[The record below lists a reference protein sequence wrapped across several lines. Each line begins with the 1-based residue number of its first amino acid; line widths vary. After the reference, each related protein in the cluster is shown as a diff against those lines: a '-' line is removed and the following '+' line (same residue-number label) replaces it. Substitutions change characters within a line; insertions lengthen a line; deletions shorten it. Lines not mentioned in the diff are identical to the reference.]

1 MIAKTTVGQKRL
13 PVSKKNQTRLNKRNN
28 EEINDNPENL
38 NDNKKKSKEN
48 IINASTDEQ
57 KSKTLDIAENATNG
71 KIDEDSKIE
80 DFNNEN
86 LEKSDS
92 DESSKKGD
100 DDEDNT
106 IISDDDL
113 EERKKTSNKIIPN
126 LQPRKL
132 VDDKMNTYYEPAS
145 IVAEVEQDVNTYC
158 ETVVGFNK
166 AGKKNYMENITE
178 KEKIVLCSYV
188 RKELFRR
195 IKFISSEHLSMNSSI
210 MTKLYE
216 QINATNDDSKMK
228 KYLGVR
234 YILQRQLN
242 QKRSYCIEKIIKQ
255 IKCMFLSELFFKVFL
270 IFLLTTTYNLF
281 EVVIQA
287 GTMINPEDATH
298 FYDIDVPKQYRKPW
312 YLFVFKFLICVN
324 GDLLKSFQGSQVKEQ
339 KNIFSFVSVSDEAF
353 TRWVIEVKLF
363 KVIAEVKNTN
373 CNKPQ
378 FQKPKGQH
386 DSLMFSAR
394 YCDIYKEVLQGRT
407 VSRNDW
413 NDIFWLYFKLNHPIL
428 FRENSTITQDTLAR
442 SNQIPVITMDDDRM
456 VQQVAVTNIFNPLLE
471 VDDDEKNSAVVI

>member
-28 EEINDNPENL
+28 DEINDNPENL

-57 KSKTLDIAENATNG
+57 KSKTLDIAINASND

-80 DFNNEN
+80 DFNNDN

-113 EERKKTSNKIIPN
+113 EERKKKSYKIVPN

-132 VDDKMNTYYEPAS
+132 VDDQMNTYEPAS

-166 AGKKNYMENITE
+166 AVKKNMMENITE
-178 KEKIVLCSYV
+178 QEKIVLCSYV
-188 RKELFRR
+188 RKELFRK
-195 IKFISSEHLSMNSSI
+195 IKFVGSEQLSMNSSI

-216 QINATNDDSKMK
+216 QINTTSDDAKMK

-255 IKCMFLSELFFKVFL
+255 MKCMFLFDLFLKCFNFFL
-270 IFLLTTTYNLF
+270 TKTYNLF

-287 GTMINPEDATH
+287 GTMINPEDASH
-298 FYDIDVPKQYRKPW
+298 FYDVDVPREYRKPW

-363 KVIAEVKNTN
+363 KTIAEVNNTN
-373 CNKPQ
+373 FNKPH

-394 YCDIYKEVLQGRT
+394 YCDIYKEVLEVLT
-407 VSRNDW
+407 LSRHDW

-428 FRENSTITQDTLAR
+428 FKENSTITQDTLAR
-442 SNQIPVITMDDDRM
+442 SNQISVITMDDDRM
-456 VQQVAVTNIFNPLLE
+456 VQQITLTNIFNPLLE
-471 VDDDEKNSAVVI
+471 VDDDEKNSAVVV

>member
-1 MIAKTTVGQKRL
+1 MQKQR
-13 PVSKKNQTRLNKRNN
+13 SDKKDFRFQKKNQTRLNKRNN
-28 EEINDNPENL
+28 DEINDNPENL

-145 IVAEVEQDVNTYC
+145 IVAEVEQDLNTYC

-216 QINATNDDSKMK
+216 QINATNDDSKIK

-255 IKCMFLSELFFKVFL
+255 MKCMFLSELFCKVFL
-270 IFLLTTTYNLF
+270 IFF
-281 EVVIQA
+281 
-287 GTMINPEDATH
+287 
-298 FYDIDVPKQYRKPW
+298 
-312 YLFVFKFLICVN
+312 
-324 GDLLKSFQGSQVKEQ
+324 
-339 KNIFSFVSVSDEAF
+339 
-353 TRWVIEVKLF
+353 
-363 KVIAEVKNTN
+363 
-373 CNKPQ
+373 
-378 FQKPKGQH
+378 
-386 DSLMFSAR
+386 
-394 YCDIYKEVLQGRT
+394 
-407 VSRNDW
+407 
-413 NDIFWLYFKLNHPIL
+413 
-428 FRENSTITQDTLAR
+428 
-442 SNQIPVITMDDDRM
+442 
-456 VQQVAVTNIFNPLLE
+456 
-471 VDDDEKNSAVVI
+471 